1 MPTPRHTS
9 ALWPRAGSTSTCTPP
24 RTRRARW
31 VRGVPGGALPP
42 PPPSASTA
50 WARPLSRAS
59 QLCGSAATAVCQ
71 CATAPPAST
80 GPSSRAGVRED
91 PRGRPHRLRAVRQR
105 RPQGRMARRPG
116 VLATGAVYFSLEP
129 PVSEVFDTHLRRS
142 RSSPAPAG
150 WRRPALPAGRLRARR
165 LRRGRLLPRRAGLRV
180 PPLHRRH
187 VLDRRRRRQP
197 TRGRLPAV
205 RGRDLRQH
213 RQGVLGHCVRGVRR
227 RQVRAGARQRCARA
241 RGSSLSPPGA
251 LQPKLYPMI
260 RRTTTARRAGCQRPS
275 PARPDGPSA
284 APRGNRAAPTGLS
297 EQLQV
302 GQGAAG
308 SDSR

>member
-80 GPSSRAGVRED
+80 GPSSRAGVRGD

-105 RPQGRMARRPG
+105 GPQGRMARRPG

-197 TRGRLPAV
+197 TRGRLP
-205 RGRDLRQH
+205 
-213 RQGVLGHCVRGVRR
+213 
-227 RQVRAGARQRCARA
+227 RCAAGTYGSTARA
-241 RGSSLSPPGA
+241 SSATVCAACAGGKYAQALGSGAPGPAAAASA
-251 LQPKLYPMI
+251 LPARCSRSCI